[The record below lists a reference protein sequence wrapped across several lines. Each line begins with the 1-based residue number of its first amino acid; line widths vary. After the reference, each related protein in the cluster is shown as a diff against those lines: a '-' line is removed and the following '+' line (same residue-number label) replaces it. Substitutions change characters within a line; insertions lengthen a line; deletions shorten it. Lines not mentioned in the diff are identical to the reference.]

1 MSKRAA
7 VNTEVRVLEQPERPF
22 YTTRSLAQRLAVNER
37 TVRRLLNS
45 GEIPSYY
52 IGTARRID
60 PDDVDS
66 YLERMRDDRR
76 VA

>member
-1 MSKRAA
+1 VA
-7 VNTEVRVLEQPERPF
+7 EVHVLEEAQRPF
-22 YTTRSLAQRLAVNER
+22 YTTRSLAQRLSVNEK

-45 GEIPSYY
+45 GEIASYY

-66 YLERMRDDRR
+66 YLARRRNDRR
-76 VA
+76 AA